1 MWKGGSNW
9 GLWLTSADAPDAPDA
24 ELQAAAAAEE
34 DELDTALA
42 RSLLGWL
49 QVGGGRGG
57 RERPTTHER
66 PCLSLAGCR
75 VTYE

>member
-1 MWKGGSNW
+1 MEKS
-9 GLWLTSADAPDAPDA
+9 APDAPGA

-49 QVGGGRGG
+49 QVGAGRGG
-57 RERPTTHER
+57 SERPTTYER